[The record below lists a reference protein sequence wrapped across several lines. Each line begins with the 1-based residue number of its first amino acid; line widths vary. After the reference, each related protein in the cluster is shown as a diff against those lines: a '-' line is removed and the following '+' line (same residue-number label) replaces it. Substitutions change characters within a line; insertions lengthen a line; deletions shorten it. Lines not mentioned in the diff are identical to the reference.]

1 MKSKP
6 HGSMR
11 PAVRALPVNRQIRA
25 REVRVI
31 GEEGEQ
37 MGTLPIAKALQVA
50 QERELDLVMV
60 APNSVPPVCRLVDY
74 GKFRYEQLKKEK
86 HGRKSQK
93 GLLREVRLRP
103 KIEEHDLQDK
113 IRKTRELLAEG
124 NKVKITVRFRGREIV
139 YPELGWQVL
148 KRVAEAFGSTCHGA
162 GRLLSRSAARKSMRG
177 DEVEADLRR
186 RHIHVRTG
194 DVPALAEEASPAY
207 KDVADV
213 VDVVQGAGICRKVA
227 RAEPLGVIKG

>member
-1 MKSKP
+1 MMKSKP
-6 HGSMR
+6 HTSMR
-11 PAVRALPVNRQIRA
+11 PAVRPLPVNRQIRA

-31 GEEGEQ
+31 GEDGEQ
-37 MGTLPIAKALQVA
+37 LGTLPIAKALQVA
-50 QERELDLVMV
+50 QEQELDLVMV
-60 APNSVPPVCRLVDY
+60 APNAVPPVCRLVDY

-86 HGRKSQK
+86 HGRKAQK

-148 KRVAEAFGSTCHGA
+148 KRVAEALKDDAVATSQPSKDARNIALTLAPLATKKPQEAKQDAKTQDSQGS
-162 GRLLSRSAARKSMRG
+162 
-177 DEVEADLRR
+177 
-186 RHIHVRTG
+186 
-194 DVPALAEEASPAY
+194 
-207 KDVADV
+207 
-213 VDVVQGAGICRKVA
+213 
-227 RAEPLGVIKG
+227 

>member
-6 HGSMR
+6 HGSIR
-11 PAVRALPVNRQIRA
+11 PAVRPMPVNRQIRA

-37 MGTLPIAKALQVA
+37 LGTLPIAKALHVA

-74 GKFRYEQLKKEK
+74 GKFKYEQLKKEK
-86 HGRKSQK
+86 KGRKSQK

-113 IRKTRELLAEG
+113 IRKTRELLTEG

-148 KRVAEAFGSTCHGA
+148 KRVAEALKDDAVATSQPSKDARNIALTLAPLPSKKTQEAKQNAETEDSQGS
-162 GRLLSRSAARKSMRG
+162 
-177 DEVEADLRR
+177 
-186 RHIHVRTG
+186 
-194 DVPALAEEASPAY
+194 
-207 KDVADV
+207 
-213 VDVVQGAGICRKVA
+213 
-227 RAEPLGVIKG
+227 

>member
-1 MKSKP
+1 
-6 HGSMR
+6 MR
-11 PAVRALPVNRQIRA
+11 PAARPLPVNRQIRA

-37 MGTLPIAKALQVA
+37 LGTLPIAKALQLA
-50 QERELDLVMV
+50 QEHELDLVMV

-86 HGRKSQK
+86 HGRKAQK

-113 IRKTRELLAEG
+113 IRKTRELLEEG

-148 KRVAEAFGSTCHGA
+148 KRVAEALKDDAVATSQPSKDARNIALTLAPVATKKPQEAKQNAETEDSQGS
-162 GRLLSRSAARKSMRG
+162 
-177 DEVEADLRR
+177 
-186 RHIHVRTG
+186 
-194 DVPALAEEASPAY
+194 
-207 KDVADV
+207 
-213 VDVVQGAGICRKVA
+213 
-227 RAEPLGVIKG
+227 

>member
-1 MKSKP
+1 MMKSKP

-148 KRVAEAFGSTCHGA
+148 KRVAEALKDDAVATSLPSKDARNIALTLAPVLTKKPQEAKQNAETEDSQGS
-162 GRLLSRSAARKSMRG
+162 
-177 DEVEADLRR
+177 
-186 RHIHVRTG
+186 
-194 DVPALAEEASPAY
+194 
-207 KDVADV
+207 
-213 VDVVQGAGICRKVA
+213 
-227 RAEPLGVIKG
+227 

>member
-6 HGSMR
+6 HGSIR
-11 PAVRALPVNRQIRA
+11 PTVRPMPVNRQIRA

-37 MGTLPIAKALQVA
+37 MGTLLIAKALQVA

-74 GKFRYEQLKKEK
+74 GKFKYEQLKKEK
-86 HGRKSQK
+86 KGRKSQK

-113 IRKTRELLAEG
+113 IRKTRELLTEG

-148 KRVAEAFGSTCHGA
+148 KRVAEALKDDAIATSQPSKDARNIALTLAPLPSKKTQEAKQNAETEDSQGS
-162 GRLLSRSAARKSMRG
+162 
-177 DEVEADLRR
+177 
-186 RHIHVRTG
+186 
-194 DVPALAEEASPAY
+194 
-207 KDVADV
+207 
-213 VDVVQGAGICRKVA
+213 
-227 RAEPLGVIKG
+227 

>member
-1 MKSKP
+1 MMKGKS
-6 HGSMR
+6 HGPVR
-11 PAVRALPVNRQIRA
+11 PATRALPVNRQIRA

-37 MGTLPIAKALQVA
+37 LGTLPIAKALQVA

-60 APNSVPPVCRLVDY
+60 APNAVPPVCRLVDY

-86 HGRKSQK
+86 KGRKAQK

-148 KRVAEAFGSTCHGA
+148 KRVAEALKDDAVATSQPSKDARNIALTLAPVPGKKPQEANQNAEAKDSQGS
-162 GRLLSRSAARKSMRG
+162 
-177 DEVEADLRR
+177 
-186 RHIHVRTG
+186 
-194 DVPALAEEASPAY
+194 
-207 KDVADV
+207 
-213 VDVVQGAGICRKVA
+213 
-227 RAEPLGVIKG
+227 